1 MLVLSLSQRI
11 QHNSIKEEQRQKWAF
26 SWARPTLWAER
37 AVTVWD
43 FGKAKRLITIFFKM
57 YFIVHRDYV
66 YIPYLGTNIKYNR
79 NKNKMFF
86 FKGWGRGLRNGS
98 HI

>member
-1 MLVLSLSQRI
+1 MLVLSLSQNPAQ
-11 QHNSIKEEQRQKWAF
+11 QHQREATSKKAF
-26 SWARPTLWAER
+26 SWARPTLWTGR

-43 FGKAKRLITIFFKM
+43 FGKGNRLISMFFKM

-79 NKNKMFF
+79 NKNKMLFF
-86 FKGWGRGLRNGS
+86 LGGGGFRNGS
-98 HI
+98 HM